1 MSTLPMPRTG
11 PEGERASRSDAP
23 AARGG
28 GAEPTVLLVG
38 ADKAFHGAIAK
49 ALATH
54 GVYVETA
61 PAHGVI
67 DAVVAAAPDLVLLVG
82 DAAAEGGSS
91 VLAHLHTSPQSSVVP
106 VAILADE
113 TALDERLRGF
123 RHGAAAV
130 IPRAASVDAI
140 ADRIAKLAREVPD
153 RDGGTIGH
161 VGEATL
167 DELVQALSKELRSGI
182 LSIKG
187 PKGSEADTIRV
198 LLGGGRPL
206 AQTIDEFVS
215 RLRKHVLHAERLE
228 YEFDDRAGGTVQLL
242 GAEALDTAASGDDV
256 SGLRILLADEDA
268 ARADAIAQALRG
280 HRATVV
286 VTDFDPPEARFQRL
300 RQLDPAILLIDE
312 AGLRGPGFELVRR
325 MRRDTRLR
333 WASLLVVRWDEIW
346 SDAEGSAQIVRT
358 LGTLAALAEPEHAL
372 EERIDRGTPFD
383 TRLEITGP
391 ARLVRALA
399 ASAKPVRATIHNPR
413 LQVRI
418 EMSDQL
424 VAGAR
429 AQAHDGS
436 APIDGAVAL
445 SALLVLGS
453 GRVHVEAITEP
464 DTVNI
469 MSPIEVALSLADG
482 EASPIQPSLPA
493 PDSLRAEMAASFAPG
508 PVESSPKR
516 ALFIWGAVAI
526 ASILMGVAIAAIL
539 VASGKKNAT
548 EAARSLP
555 STDQVAAPA
564 PARAAPSAV
573 TPKVL
578 PTSPKPASVAS
589 KVEAATAPELAGK
602 PDFSGE
608 VTVKA
613 PTCEQIV
620 GPSWSLLG
628 GDQPGRAMAEL
639 QLGRR
644 ALMLG
649 KVDDAQISFCRSA
662 TLDPTRPEAFQ
673 SLVRLLLLRR
683 DPAQAREWAERAAK
697 QHPDNQDVQGL
708 YGDALARAG
717 DIDRARSIWLESGR
731 LEPSDTAGARTMA
744 ITLVRGGDRSVRGAD
759 FAQADRLYR
768 RAVLLDPLN
777 GTAAAGLARVL
788 LVQGETN
795 AALQW
800 AKRAVAIEPRD
811 AALHLMLGDV
821 LEKTGDLNAAR
832 TEWKTAYDID
842 PHNFRAASRMMRVA
856 K

>member
-1 MSTLPMPRTG
+1 MPRSG
-11 PEGERASRSDAP
+11 KDGERAPRSDRP
-23 AARGG
+23 GARGD

-49 ALATH
+49 ALAAH

-82 DAAAEGGSS
+82 DAAIDGGSS

-130 IPRAASVDAI
+130 IPRGASVDAI
-140 ADRIAKLAREVPD
+140 ADRIAALARELPD

-187 PKGSEADTIRV
+187 PKGSEDDAVRV
-198 LLGGGRPL
+198 VLGGGRPL

-228 YEFDDRAGGTVQLL
+228 YEFDERAGGTVQLL
-242 GAEALDTAASGDDV
+242 GAEGLDGAATGDDV
-256 SGLRILLADEDA
+256 SGLRILIADEDA
-268 ARADAIAQALRG
+268 ARADAIAQSLRA

-312 AGLRGPGFELVRR
+312 AGLRGPGFALVRR

-333 WASLLVVRWDEIW
+333 WSSLMVVRWDEIW
-346 SDAEGSAQIVRT
+346 SDAEGSSQIART

-372 EERIDRGTPFD
+372 KERIDRGTPFD

-399 ASAKPVRATIHNPR
+399 QSSKPVRATIHNPR

-453 GRVHVEAITEP
+453 GRVHVEGITEP

-493 PDSLRAEMAASFAPG
+493 PDSMRADMAASFAPE
-508 PVESSPKR
+508 PVESPPKR
-516 ALFIWGAVAI
+516 AMFVWGAVALV
-526 ASILMGVAIAAIL
+526 SILLGIGIAAIL
-539 VASGKKNAT
+539 VSSSKKNAT
-548 EAARSLP
+548 EASRSVP
-555 STDQVAAPA
+555 FTDQVAAPSSA
-564 PARAAPSAV
+564 VRPAPSGTVASV
-573 TPKVL
+573 KAS
-578 PTSPKPASVAS
+578 SPKPAPVAS
-589 KVEAATAPELAGK
+589 KVETATSPELVGK

-608 VTVKA
+608 VAMKA

-628 GDQPGRAMAEL
+628 GDQPSRAMAEL
-639 QLGRR
+639 RLGRR
-644 ALMLG
+644 SLMLG

-662 TLDPTRPEAFQ
+662 TLDPTRPDAFL

-683 DPAQAREWAERAAK
+683 DPAQARDWAERAAK
-697 QHPDNQDVQGL
+697 QHPDNIDVQGL

-717 DIDRARSIWLESGR
+717 DADRARAIWLEAGR
-731 LEPSDTAGARTMA
+731 LDVSDTAGARSMA
-744 ITLVRGGDRSVRGAD
+744 VTYVRGGDRSVRGAD
-759 FAQADRLYR
+759 YAQADRLYR

-795 AALQW
+795 AALHW

-811 AALHLMLGDV
+811 AALHVMLGDV
-821 LEKTGDLNAAR
+821 EEKAGDSNAAR

-842 PHNFRAASRMMRVA
+842 PLNYRAASRMLRVA